1 MSQYIRYPTPGGDF
15 TGFSIIQPDTGTS
28 PTAAIGATTLTI
40 TSESNPNLQV
50 LGVAATNT
58 LSIILSDNP
67 IYSSLEVSGDLQIDG
82 NTYLNDVD
90 LNGGTLT
97 GAEASLSTLQL
108 NSAAAK
114 YTQLH
119 AHTAVGTSY
128 SVYMPQNQGTGAL
141 TNDGSGNLSWSTVSG
156 AAWGSI
162 TGTLSSQTD
171 LQSALNAKQATGNY
185 ITALTGEVSASG
197 PGSVSATVTNSAV
210 LGKVLTGFSSGAGTI
225 TSSDTLLT
233 AFNKLN
239 GNVALKAPIA
249 GPTFTGTITT
259 ALTPSKAVVTGASNE
274 LATAT
279 TSATEIG
286 YVAGVTSAIQT
297 QLDSKA
303 AIANNQPARNYL
315 INSAFDFWQRFGA
328 SPSQTVANTV
338 STYVADRWYIK
349 NTLGTNGIITGSQVA
364 GTTNGSKWG
373 LSVKI
378 TTAPTAAQV
387 NGTELYQALEN
398 IDSLNFYGQTASF
411 GILVKA
417 LGNVTQ
423 VGVQFY
429 YKTTEAKVDTSI
441 GSEVLTTVNSSTF
454 VSCSTLGQAIGTS
467 QTTAGVIGVRVR
479 ITGVSSGNLYA
490 LNNGFIV
497 EQGQINLGSTLGTWQ
512 RAGNT
517 NSEELRMCQ
526 RFYQKSYDLLVAPGT
541 ASNFNGLVFTNG
553 GVTTSASHAV
563 NSFFKVS
570 LRAAPTATSY
580 DLAGT
585 SGKYTIFDSAGTA
598 NSGFTPS
605 GFVAGENSVYLVA
618 NAVTTPGI
626 GCHYTVDAEI

>member
-1 MSQYIRYPTPGGDF
+1 MSQYIRFPTTGSGD
-15 TGFSIIQPDTGTS
+15 GFSIIQPDTGTS
-28 PTAAIGATTLTI
+28 PTSGAGAVTLTV
-40 TSESNPNLQV
+40 TSSSPSLTVTGNS
-50 LGVAATNT
+50 ATNT
-58 LSIILSDNP
+58 L
-67 IYSSLEVSGDLQIDG
+67 
-82 NTYLNDVD
+82 
-90 LNGGTLT
+90 TLGFT
-97 GAEASLSTLQL
+97 GMAS
-108 NSAAAK
+108 
-114 YTQLH
+114 
-119 AHTAVGTSY
+119 
-128 SVYMPQNQGTGAL
+128 
-141 TNDGSGNLSWSTVSG
+141 
-156 AAWGSI
+156 AAWGDI
-162 TGTLSSQTD
+162 TGTLSAQTD
-171 LQSALNAKQATGNY
+171 LASALAGKQATLTIGNITSGTTGVGVSGGTGAIIGSGVSITVQDATTGQPGLLTASDWNTFNGKQASGNY
-185 ITALTGEVSASG
+185 ITALTGEVAASG
-197 PGSVSATVTNSAV
+197 PGSASATITNAAV
-210 LGKVLTGFSSGAGTI
+210 IGKVLTGFSAGAGTVAS
-225 TSSDTLLT
+225 TDTILQG
-233 AFNKLN
+233 FNKLV
-239 GNVALKAPIA
+239 GNVALKAPLA
-249 GPTFTGTITT
+249 NPTFSGTITT
-259 ALTPSKAVVTGASNE
+259 PLTPSKAVVTGASNE

-349 NTLGTNGIITGSQVA
+349 NTLGTNGVITGSQVA
-364 GTTNGSKWG
+364 GTTNGSKYG

-398 IDSLNFYGQTASF
+398 VDSLNFYGQTASF

-417 LGNVTQ
+417 LGLVTQ

-454 VSCSTLGQAIGTS
+454 VQCSTLAQAIGTS

-497 EQGQINLGSTLGTWQ
+497 EQAQINLGSTLGTWQ

-526 RFYQKSYDLLVAPGT
+526 RYYSKSYDLLVAPGT

-553 GVTTSASHAV
+553 GVATSASHAV

-570 LRAAPTATSY
+570 LRTAPTATSY

-585 SGKYTIFDSAGTA
+585 SGKYSLFDAAG
-598 NSGFTPS
+598 NSSSGFTPS

-618 NAVTTPGI
+618 NGITSTGI
-626 GCHYTVDAEI
+626 GCHYAVDAEI